1 MKCAILRRCSGERMT
16 AVILKRFY
24 YSTWVLLWPS
34 SEIQGGGKR
43 VPWLDQSC
51 ISPTSKL
58 ATSGFIFQIYHLI
71 TGQPG
76 PNYLN
81 FSELSFLVNK
91 IKINSS
97 LIGWS

>member
-1 MKCAILRRCSGERMT
+1 MGGVALT

-24 YSTWVLLWPS
+24 YSTCVLLWAS
-34 SEIQGGGKR
+34 SEIQGGKKR

-51 ISPTSKL
+51 ILPTSKL
-58 ATSGFIFQIYHLI
+58 ATSSFIFQIYHLI
-71 TGQPG
+71 TGQLG